1 MIDRVEIEFETGLP
15 RDVLVGRLA
24 SAMHAGPFVMRDLV
38 PAGTRRWS
46 ATCVLAEPAMAV
58 GSGKVAELQYL
69 LAREVDLIAVRSSPP
84 TPAAAS

>member
-24 SAMHAGPFVMRDLV
+24 SAMHAGPFVIRDLV
-38 PAGTRRWS
+38 PAGPRRWS

-69 LAREVDLIAVRSSPP
+69 LAREVDLIAVRSSPA
-84 TPAAAS
+84 TPVAVT